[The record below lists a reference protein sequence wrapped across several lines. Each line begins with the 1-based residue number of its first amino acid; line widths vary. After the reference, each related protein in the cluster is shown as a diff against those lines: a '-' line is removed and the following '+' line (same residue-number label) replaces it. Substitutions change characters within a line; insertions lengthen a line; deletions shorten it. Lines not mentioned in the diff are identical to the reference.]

1 MATPETYQSVLPLA
15 PVSHNTPKV
24 HGQKTHK
31 SSLSSSST
39 ASFMDNMA
47 TELATSHFPKPAK
60 GASPKLLYRI
70 KVYQENSMDV
80 IAIKAKHR
88 MSRAQLLDK
97 VLLTNNSKSSRLS
110 YG

>member
-1 MATPETYQSVLPLA
+1 
-15 PVSHNTPKV
+15 
-24 HGQKTHK
+24 
-31 SSLSSSST
+31 
-39 ASFMDNMA
+39 MDNMA

-60 GASPKLLYRI
+60 GASPKPLYRI

-97 VLLTNNSKSSRLS
+97 VFVRVQAAAPDPSLYLKPGKLLVKEDPTLEQLVQ
-110 YG
+110 